1 MHSSPVS
8 VIMKYQGQ
16 KAESRSCL
24 TIRLLNLGPAKHEE
38 VAIYEVNLRIPNVVE
53 LRELRSS
60 GAIRRYRRK

>member
-24 TIRLLNLGPAKHEE
+24 HDKTFELGTAKHEE
-38 VAIYEVNLRIPNVVE
+38 VAIYEVNLRIPNVC
-53 LRELRSS
+53 RIAGATKQRSNS
-60 GAIRRYRRK
+60 